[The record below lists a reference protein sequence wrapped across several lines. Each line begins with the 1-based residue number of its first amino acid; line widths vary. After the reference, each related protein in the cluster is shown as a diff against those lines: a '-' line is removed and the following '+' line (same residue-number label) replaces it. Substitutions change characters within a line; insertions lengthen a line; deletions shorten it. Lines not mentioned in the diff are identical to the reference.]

1 MSAAAPGVP
10 GWIDLGSPDLD
21 ATRSFYTQLFG
32 WTAHTGGPEFGG
44 YTIFN
49 LGDDPVAGAGPLFSP
64 DQPTVWTTYVITES
78 ADETAA
84 KVEANGGK
92 VLMAPGD
99 VGENGRMGMFM
110 DSGGAVFAVW
120 QPGTM
125 PGATVFNTAGALS
138 WNELL
143 TRDAAGAKSFYEG
156 VFGWGHDDS
165 DNGGVTYT
173 SWMLNDAPV
182 GGMMQMDSDNFPA
195 ELPAHWMV
203 YFAVEDTDATVA
215 KCTELGGSVAVPP
228 TDIPQGRFAVLMDPH
243 GAAFSVIKLT
253 M

>member
-21 ATRSFYTQLFG
+21 ATRAFYTGLFG
-32 WTAHTGGPEFGG
+32 WTAHTGGEEFGG

-49 LGDDPVAGAGPLFSP
+49 LDGKAVAGAGPLFSP
-64 DQPTVWTTYVITES
+64 DQPTAWTTYVITES

-99 VGENGRMGMFM
+99 VGENGRMAVFM
-110 DSGGAVFAVW
+110 DPGGAAFSVW

-125 PGATVFNTAGALS
+125 PGGEVFNTPGALC

-143 TRDAAGAKSFYEG
+143 TRDTAGAKSFYG
-156 VFGWGHDDS
+156 AVFGWGDEDS
-165 DNGGVTYT
+165 PFEDVTYT
-173 SWMLNDAPV
+173 VWLLGNDRIA
-182 GGMMQMDSDNFPA
+182 GMMPM
-195 ELPAHWMV
+195 EGHHLPPEMPPFWAV
-203 YFAVEDTDATVA
+203 CFAVADTDATVA
-215 KCTELGGSVAVPP
+215 RCVELGGSVITPA
-228 TDIPQGRFAVLMDPH
+228 TDIPQGRYAVLTDPH
-243 GAAFSVIKLT
+243 GASFQVIK

>member
-1 MSAAAPGVP
+1 MSAVAPGVP

-21 ATRSFYTQLFG
+21 ATRAFYTELFG
-32 WTAHTGGPEFGG
+32 WTAHTGGEEFGG

-49 LGDDPVAGAGPLFSP
+49 LGDDPVAGAGPLFNEG
-64 DQPTVWTTYVITES
+64 QPPTWNTYVITDS
-78 ADETAA
+78 ADDVAA

-99 VGENGRMGMFM
+99 VGDNGRMAVFM
-110 DSGGAVFAVW
+110 DNGGAAISVW

-125 PGATVFNTAGALS
+125 PGATKFNVPGAMS
-138 WNELL
+138 WNELM
-143 TRDAAGAKSFYEG
+143 TRDPAGAKSFYEA
-156 VFGWGHDDS
+156 VFGWGHEDQPAADS
-165 DNGGVTYT
+165 TYT
-173 SWMLNDAPV
+173 MWTLGGAPI
-182 GGMMQMDSDNFPA
+182 GGMLPMEGDNWPA

-203 YFAVEDTDATVA
+203 YIAVEDADAAVA
-215 KCTELGGSVAVPP
+215 KCVELGGSVVVPP
-228 TDIPQGRFAVLMDPH
+228 MDIPQGRFAVLNDPH

>member
-1 MSAAAPGVP
+1 MTAAAPGVP

-21 ATRSFYTQLFG
+21 ATRAFYTQLFG
-32 WTAHTGGPEFGG
+32 WTAHTGGEEFGG

-64 DQPTVWTTYVITES
+64 DQPTTWNTYVITAN

-92 VLMAPGD
+92 VLMAAGD
-99 VGENGRMGMFM
+99 VGGNGRMAVFM
-110 DSGGAVFAVW
+110 DPGGAVFSVW

-125 PGATVFNTAGALS
+125 PGATIFNVPGALS
-138 WNELL
+138 WNELM
-143 TRDAAGAKSFYEG
+143 TRDPAGAKSFYEA

-165 DNGGVTYT
+165 DADGTTYT
-173 SWMLNDAPV
+173 AWMRDSGPI
-182 GGMMQMDSDNFPA
+182 GGMRPMEGDMWPA
-195 ELPAHWMV
+195 DLPAHWMV
-203 YFAVEDTDATVA
+203 YFAVEDTDAAAA
-215 KCTELGGSVAVPP
+215 KCVELGGSVSVPA
-228 TDIPQGRFAVLMDPH
+228 TDIPQGRFAVLNDQH